1 MATDW
6 NLIRELM
13 AAVIDSCEQIEAAG
27 YTEQDRGLTVDVSG
41 QTVSLQEFMVSAWT
55 LPENLRYQII
65 RDRLAK
71 GAGLPYIPETARAI
85 VKMAE
90 ACSELV
96 GAGEA
101 KPAEAEARRAIQW
114 YRAHA
119 VPHILQAI
127 AASRPAG

>member
-13 AAVIDSCEQIEAAG
+13 AAVIDSCEQIEATG
-27 YTEQDRGLTVDVSG
+27 YAEQDRHLTVDVSG
-41 QTVSLQEFMVSAWT
+41 QKVTVQDIMISAWT

-65 RDRLAK
+65 RDRHDK
-71 GAGLPYIPETARAI
+71 GADLPYIPEVARAM

-96 GAGEA
+96 GAGEV
-101 KPAEAEARRAIQW
+101 KPAEAEARSAIQW

-119 VPHILQAI
+119 VPLIQRTI
-127 AASRPAG
+127 ATQHTAE